1 MCDILGRV
9 LVEAF
14 FAVMAVSSRC
24 IVSTVDTDPTT
35 MASRQFIQLHVE
47 QACTGVQITV
57 TS

>member
-14 FAVMAVSSRC
+14 LAVMAVSSRC

-35 MASRQFIQLHVE
+35 MASRQFIQLYVE